1 MKELNQGDIIKVNG
15 FKNLFVAVSSNEF
28 IRATKMAHLCP
39 IIAGVPAGPLHIQII
54 GSKETLGT
62 VICEQIKLI
71 DINDRGYTKRDRLH
85 YPDIMNIADAVQ
97 SMFEYD

>member
-1 MKELNQGDIIKVNG
+1 MKDLNQGDIIKVNG

-39 IIAGVPAGPLHIQII
+39 INAGVPAGPLHIQII

-71 DINDRGYTKRDRLH
+71 DINDRGFTKRDRLH

-97 SMFEYD
+97 GMFEYD